1 MSKARLIKRKDALA
15 QEEQRP
21 GPARSAAGLPADP
34 VTKAISEYRRA
45 KQQNPRK
52 AFFDL
57 FQQRPS
63 GSEN

>member
-15 QEEQRP
+15 QEEQRAESTRATVSS
-21 GPARSAAGLPADP
+21 GAADP
-34 VTKAISEYRRA
+34 VTKAINEYRRA

-57 FQQRPS
+57 FQQQHS
-63 GSEN
+63 D

>member
-21 GPARSAAGLPADP
+21 EPTRSAVSSATSDP
-34 VTKAISEYRRA
+34 LTKAISEYRRA

-57 FQQRPS
+57 FQQRH
-63 GSEN
+63 SE

>member
-21 GPARSAAGLPADP
+21 EPARSTVSLGTADP
-34 VTKAISEYRRA
+34 ITKAINEYRRA

-57 FQQRPS
+57 FQQHHS
-63 GSEN
+63 D